1 MSANKNPTS
10 KNLRKFVQIKR
21 DSLTRGKSYIVA
33 MIFSDLPVFN
43 ISQPQLFNAEMVENA
58 LIVT

>member
-10 KNLRKFVQIKR
+10 KKLRKFVQIKR